1 MSKIVAQVVEG
12 IVEVKSAD
20 GEVKILQQG
29 DILMPGDTLITSEDG
44 SVVLAYLN
52 ETTVIAENQTIVI
65 SDSWL
70 QTDVAAEDSVVDLNS
85 AEGILAILDEEGDLL
100 EQLEATAAGGGGS
113 TENSGNSFVRL
124 TRVVEL
130 NDATLLAPGT
140 FAATEPLAEAPV
152 AAAIAADDAAV
163 VQPAIVQVDN
173 ITADDI
179 INAAEAAATIT
190 VTGTASGSI
199 IVAGDLVTLV
209 INGTTYITTVQA
221 DGSWSVDVAGSDLAA
236 DTDFDVVVTSNDGS
250 GNPVNTT
257 SSSSHTVDVIADAG
271 TVTVNNITA
280 DDIVN
285 ATEAAGTIAVTGSA
299 TGGDIAPGDVVTM
312 IINGTT
318 YTTTVQADGSW
329 SVDVAGSD
337 LAADTEFDVVV
348 SSSDALGNTVESTTN
363 STHTV
368 DLAAEAGTI
377 NVNNI
382 TADDIVNA
390 AEVAG
395 TITVTG
401 TATGGDIAP
410 GDVVSM
416 IINGTTYTTTVQA
429 DGSWS
434 VDVAGSDLAADT
446 EF

>member
-12 IVEVKSAD
+12 IVEVKSAE

-29 DILMPGDTLITSEDG
+29 DILMPGDTLITSQNG

-85 AEGILAILDEEGDLL
+85 AEGILAVLDEEGDLL
-100 EQLEATAAGGGGS
+100 EQLEATAAGGGG
-113 TENSGNSFVRL
+113 TAENSGNSFVRL

-130 NDATLLAPGT
+130 NDPTLLSPGT
-140 FAATEPLAEAPV
+140 FAAVEPIADTPV
-152 AAAIAADDAAV
+152 EAAAAAADDTPV
-163 VQPAIVQVDN
+163 VQPAIVLVDN

-199 IVAGDLVTLV
+199 IVAGDLVTIV
-209 INGTTYITTVQA
+209 INGTTYTTTIQA
-221 DGSWSVDVAGSDLAA
+221 DGSWSVEVAGSDLAA
-236 DTDFDVVVTSNDGS
+236 DPEFDVVVTSNDGS
-250 GNPVNTT
+250 GNPVFTT
-257 SSSSHTVDVIADAG
+257 GTSSHTVDVVADAG

-285 ATEAAGTIAVTGSA
+285 AAEAAAIITVTGTA

-329 SVDVAGSD
+329 SVDVAGAD
-337 LAADTEFDVVV
+337 LAA
-348 SSSDALGNTVESTTN
+348 
-363 STHTV
+363 
-368 DLAAEAGTI
+368 
-377 NVNNI
+377 
-382 TADDIVNA
+382 
-390 AEVAG
+390 
-395 TITVTG
+395 
-401 TATGGDIAP
+401 
-410 GDVVSM
+410 
-416 IINGTTYTTTVQA
+416 
-429 DGSWS
+429 
-434 VDVAGSDLAADT
+434 
-446 EF
+446 